1 MLQSPPKSDLST
13 SVMIT
18 RKDDVPLNVF
28 YDYWSDIHGV
38 LAARAEGAF
47 EYFQHRLGAPI
58 DGFLQGTSSIDQ
70 TPSAGD
76 AIVGL
81 AEITFETSEDRE
93 KLIRSA
99 AVGQMILDEQNVL
112 KGTYM
117 YSTAPGN
124 AQTVVDRTT
133 DHAPQGPTG
142 DYQVIVFLRRADSAT
157 ETEFRAFV
165 RNKLMA
171 TITEDTNVLK
181 ARLHLLEA
189 YDEAAW
195 PTPNVDHQRTVNQ
208 QYDAYIELA
217 FNSEDSARRFTGSA
231 RMGQTTFEAARLIAA
246 ATTYP
251 DEIYTMVF
259 GGRPTQAGLRGLS
272 AFRTLRAIKEPQN
285 ERSKPL
291 LDVLFGDAV
300 LAPLS

>member
-1 MLQSPPKSDLST
+1 
-13 SVMIT
+13 MIT
-18 RKDDVPLNVF
+18 RRDDISLDIF

-47 EYFQHRLGAPI
+47 EYFQHRLGTPI
-58 DGFLQGTSSIDQ
+58 DGFLQGSSSIDQ

-81 AEITFETSEDRE
+81 AEITFETSADRE

-99 AVGQMILDEQNVL
+99 AVGQMVLDEQNVL

-117 YSTAPGN
+117 YSTGPGN
-124 AQTVVDRTT
+124 AATIVDRTI
-133 DHAPQGPTG
+133 DRAPQGPTG
-142 DYQVIVFLRRADSAT
+142 DYQVLVFLRRAESAPA
-157 ETEFRAFV
+157 TEFRAFV
-165 RNKLMA
+165 RDTLMT
-171 TITEDTNVLK
+171 TISEGTNVLK

-189 YDEAAW
+189 YDAAAW
-195 PTPNVDHQRTVNQ
+195 PTPNVDHQRTISQ

-217 FNSEDSARRFTGSA
+217 FDSAANARRFTGSV
-231 RMGQTTFEAARLIAA
+231 RMAQTIFEAARLIAA

-272 AFRTLRAIKEPQN
+272 AFRTLRAINEPEN

-291 LDVLFGDAV
+291 LNVLFGDAV
-300 LAPLS
+300 LEPLS